1 MKKEIIIF
9 EKGEVKL
16 NVNIKEDTV
25 WLSLGQMSELFG
37 RDRTVITRHINNI
50 FKEKELNKEEVCAK
64 FAHTTHH
71 GAIKEKS
78 QVHLVDYYNLDV
90 VISVGYRVKSNNG
103 VIFRRWANKV
113 LRDYLIKG
121 YSINKERLNH
131 LEKTIKLIDIANR
144 NNIEDYEAK
153 PILNIIDKY
162 SKTIVILKD
171 YDNKELKR
179 SIGTSNNRII
189 NYHELENIINKLKQ
203 KEKSK
208 LFALEKSNG
217 LKSIINDIY
226 QTFDGNFLYE
236 SVEEKAANFLYL
248 IIKNHIFI
256 DGNKRIAAVLFIYFL
271 DYYEL
276 LYKNKKEVIDNNTLV
291 AVTLL
296 IAKSN
301 PKEKELMIDLIINF
315 IGT

>member
-1 MKKEIIIF
+1 MNNEIIIF

-16 NVNIKEDTV
+16 NVNIKDDTV
-25 WLSLGQMSELFG
+25 WLNANQMSKLFD
-37 RDRTVITRHINNI
+37 RDVKTIRKHINNTL
-50 FKEKELNKEEVCAK
+50 KEELNNEVVVAN
-64 FAHTTHH
+64 FASTTKH
-71 GAIKEKS
+71 GAIEGK
-78 QVHLVDYYNLDV
+78 QQTHLTNYYNLDV

-121 YSINKERLNH
+121 YSINNERLKH

-144 NNIEDYEAK
+144 NILKDNEAK
-153 PILNIIDKY
+153 PILNLIDKY
-162 SKTIVILKD
+162 SKTIGILKD

-189 NYHELENIINKLKQ
+189 NYHELKSIINKLKK
-203 KEKSK
+203 KEKST

-226 QTFDGNFLYE
+226 QTFDGNFLYK

-248 IIKNHIFI
+248 IIKNHIYI

-271 DYYEL
+271 DYYKL
-276 LYKNKKEVIDNNTLV
+276 LYKDNKAVIDNNTLV
-291 AVTLL
+291 AITILV
-296 IAKSN
+296 AKSN
-301 PKEKELMIDLIINF
+301 PKEKELIIDLIVNF
-315 IGT
+315 IST

>member
-1 MKKEIIIF
+1 MNNKIIIF
-9 EKGEVKL
+9 EKREVKL

-25 WLSLGQMSELFG
+25 WLNANQMSKLFD
-37 RDRTVITRHINNI
+37 RDVKTIRKHINNI
-50 FKEKELNKEEVCAK
+50 LKEELNNEVVVAN
-64 FAHTTHH
+64 FASTTKH
-71 GAIKEKS
+71 GAIEGK
-78 QVHLVDYYNLDV
+78 QQTHLTNYYNLDV

-121 YSINKERLNH
+121 YSINKERLKH

-144 NNIEDYEAK
+144 NNLKDNEAK
-153 PILNIIDKY
+153 PILNLIDKY
-162 SKTIVILKD
+162 SKTIGILKD

-179 SIGTSNNRII
+179 SIGTSNNRKI

-208 LFALEKSNG
+208 VFALEKSNG

-226 QTFDGNFLYE
+226 QTFDGNFLYK

-248 IIKNHIFI
+248 IIKNHIYI

-271 DYYEL
+271 NYYEL
-276 LYKNKKEVIDNNTLV
+276 LYKENKAVIDNNTLV
-291 AVTLL
+291 AITILV
-296 IAKSN
+296 AKSN
-301 PKEKELMIDLIINF
+301 PKEKELMIDLIVNF
-315 IGT
+315 IST